1 MPHKL
6 LRGDFSLPF
15 TSPKG
20 KNGMSEDVNM
30 GNLHH
35 FGKTIVNSLNKEINA
50 EGYAGGKL
58 VWHNDE
64 AGNPFSPG
72 FDENDKPI
80 FFLPSGG
87 MFQAKNKSELLGFY
101 SRLRRSGYTPEHSPI
116 FGF

>member
-1 MPHKL
+1 
-6 LRGDFSLPF
+6 
-15 TSPKG
+15 
-20 KNGMSEDVNM
+20 MSEDVNM

-87 MFQAKNKSELLGFY
+87 MFQAKIKVNCLVFIPDCGGVDTLQNIVQFLVFKL
-101 SRLRRSGYTPEHSPI
+101 
-116 FGF
+116 